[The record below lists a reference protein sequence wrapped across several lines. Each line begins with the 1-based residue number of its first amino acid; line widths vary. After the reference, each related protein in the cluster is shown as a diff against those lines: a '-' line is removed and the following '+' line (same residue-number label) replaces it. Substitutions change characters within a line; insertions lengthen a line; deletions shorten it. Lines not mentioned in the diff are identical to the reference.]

1 CGSGLSQKA
10 EEEFSSTHSTLEYD
24 YLNAVNETIRN
35 IVSSGGHIDN
45 ARDEVHDALKY
56 LDKYEAVWNGVGI
69 LLACLF
75 FLIVVVFVVGSFCGS
90 FGYSREAQPN
100 SRSSVSNCGGR
111 CILGGIFIGVV
122 SSPVLLMTATVSF
135 GLATGV
141 QKLCE
146 DLQPPNYPV
155 LRE

>member
-1 CGSGLSQKA
+1 MFQNMAEFIDSEAKDYGEIGSDIKDTSYSSVSWCCGSGLSQKA
-10 EEEFSSTHSTLEYD
+10 EEEFSSTHSTLKYD
-24 YLNAVNETIRN
+24 YLNAVNETIQN

-69 LLACLF
+69 LLVCLF
-75 FLIVVVFVVGSFCGS
+75 FLIVVVFVVGLFCGS

-111 CILGGIFIGVV
+111 CILG
-122 SSPVLLMTATVSF
+122 
-135 GLATGV
+135 
-141 QKLCE
+141 
-146 DLQPPNYPV
+146 
-155 LRE
+155 